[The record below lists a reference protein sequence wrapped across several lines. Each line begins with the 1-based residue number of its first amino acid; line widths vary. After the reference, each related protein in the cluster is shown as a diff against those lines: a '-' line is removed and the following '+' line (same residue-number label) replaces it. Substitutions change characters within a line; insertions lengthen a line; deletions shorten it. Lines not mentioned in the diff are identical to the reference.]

1 MDLFNIVLPAFID
14 GWQLIIQPL
23 VIGYLIL
30 GVTLGL
36 AIGIFPGLGGIAGLS
51 LVLPFMFGLDPILG
65 LALMVGMVAVV
76 PTSDT
81 FASVLM
87 GIPGSSASQAT
98 VLDGFP
104 MAKKGMAARALSAAF
119 ASSLFGGIVG
129 ASFLTFFILIARPV
143 VLEFKSPELLMVSAF
158 GLSMVGILAGRVALK
173 GIMAAGVG
181 MLVASIGEGPFN
193 GELRMS

>member
-1 MDLFNIVLPAFID
+1 MDLFNIALLAFID

-30 GVTLGL
+30 GVMLGL

-87 GIPGSSASQAT
+87 GIPGSSASPGCHPKSRVFGIDT
-98 VLDGFP
+98 HTLTSPDP
-104 MAKKGMAARALSAAF
+104 PALR
-119 ASSLFGGIVG
+119 L
-129 ASFLTFFILIARPV
+129 P
-143 VLEFKSPELLMVSAF
+143 K
-158 GLSMVGILAGRVALK
+158 
-173 GIMAAGVG
+173 
-181 MLVASIGEGPFN
+181 
-193 GELRMS
+193 